1 MCLNVFILSPYYFF
15 ILNVSAYPEI
25 EYALNSLIRYD
36 CKCRRG
42 SRQIYRN
49 VKVSIVVT
57 KYFEIYITACHINA
71 VDNAFVENN
80 FIATIEIA
88 SAKRRV
94 HGI

>member
-49 VKVSIVVT
+49 VIVNGVIT
-57 KYFEIYITACHINA
+57 KNFEIYITACHINT
-71 VDNAFVENN
+71 VDNAFEENN
-80 FIATIEIA
+80 FIATVQIA
-88 SAKRRV
+88 SAKRRI